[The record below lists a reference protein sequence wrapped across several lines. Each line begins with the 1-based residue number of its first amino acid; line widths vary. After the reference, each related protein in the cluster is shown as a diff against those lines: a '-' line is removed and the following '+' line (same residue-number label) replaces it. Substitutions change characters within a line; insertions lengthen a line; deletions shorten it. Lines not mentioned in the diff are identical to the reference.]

1 MSRTSGDDDP
11 DVGRSANGVQAV
23 ERVVQALEILAREG
37 SAAVGD
43 VADRIGVHKSTASR
57 ILGALEAHGFVQ
69 QSSRRG
75 KYQLG
80 VGLLR
85 IASSIPRRLSLVH
98 AARPV
103 LEDLAQQ
110 YGETVNL
117 AVLRGGYAVNVD
129 QAMGPTNLASF
140 DWIGNLTPLH
150 ATSSGKVFLAY
161 MHPGLRDDV
170 LRDAPPE
177 TLTPRTLTRQQLDE
191 QLPEIMRLGYAATR
205 GELEEGLNAIA
216 APVFGHTGE
225 VIGAVSISGPAFR
238 FDPDTD
244 PALVKA
250 VIAAGEEITELMGGP
265 AAQDRS

>member
-1 MSRTSGDDDP
+1 MTNTSAP
-11 DVGRSANGVQAV
+11 DEPDRARSASGVQAV
-23 ERVVQALEILAREG
+23 ERVVQALEILAQEG

-43 VADRIGVHKSTASR
+43 MAERIGVHKSTASR

-103 LEDLAQQ
+103 LEDLAQH

-117 AVLRGGYAVNVD
+117 AVQRAAYAVNVD
-129 QAMGPTNLASF
+129 QAMGAANVASY

-161 MHPGLRDDV
+161 MHPRLRDEV
-170 LRDAPPE
+170 LREAPPE
-177 TLTPRTLTRQQLDE
+177 ALTPRTLTREQLDR
-191 QLPEIMRLGYAATR
+191 QLQDVLRQGYASTHS
-205 GELEEGLNAIA
+205 ELEDGLNAVA

-225 VIGAVSISGPAFR
+225 VVGAVSISGPAFR

-244 PALVKA
+244 PGLVKA

-265 AAQDRS
+265 AARDRS